1 MVTAQCYGAFPSGVT
16 GSNEQGITN
25 FPYDL
30 AAGNR
35 YHSCAINSDAN
46 LGVNLVG
53 QLNAGTN
60 GGEPTAFVVFAKD
73 TNSKAT
79 QNDMTGH
86 FVLLS
91 ITYNII

>member
-35 YHSCAINSDAN
+35 YHSCAVNSDAS

-60 GGEPTAFVVFAKD
+60 GGEPTAFLVFAKD
-73 TNSKAT
+73 TNTKAT
-79 QNDMTGH
+79 QSEMTGH
-86 FVLLS
+86 FVLFS
-91 ITYNII
+91 ITYVIT